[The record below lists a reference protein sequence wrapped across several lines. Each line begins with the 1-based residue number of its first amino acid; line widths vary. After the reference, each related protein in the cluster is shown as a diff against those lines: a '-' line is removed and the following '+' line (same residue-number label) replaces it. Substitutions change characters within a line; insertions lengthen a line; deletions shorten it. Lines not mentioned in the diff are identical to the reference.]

1 MRNEGVTLLNKT
13 KYIWLLGFL
22 LVLLTA
28 CSPEANKE
36 NNHFKDHSLETV
48 VFQKLDSKEG
58 NVTKDDLASIEK
70 LDASDAGIADLEG
83 IESLT
88 ALQVLNIKDNEI
100 KDYSPLLKV
109 DTLTE
114 VNIGDTYYT
123 DDMDLAVWSVLESLE
138 KNGVDV
144 QVRPRLSFEEHEGPS
159 EGVFYRVQ
167 EGNQTVYLMGSIHI
181 GDQSLYPLHDQINSA
196 FEEADNLAV
205 EIDIV
210 DIDEMEASQ
219 IMMQKGM
226 YQDGTILSDV
236 LDKEVFEDAV
246 DQLSSFG
253 MNEAM
258 LNQFQPWVV
267 SMLLSEVALEN
278 TDYTGDNGI
287 DLHFLNRA
295 KEKKLPIISLET
307 LESQIESISSSTEEE
322 QTAILEN
329 TLDSMDIYHD
339 ELKQMINIWRAGKTD
354 VFAQLRQMDQGSE
367 QLAMDERD
375 SAMTDQ
381 IEDFLN
387 AKEGETYF
395 VVVGS
400 LHLAGE
406 NSIVDLLEKR
416 GYSIEPL

>member
-1 MRNEGVTLLNKT
+1 MRNEGFTLLNKT
-13 KYIWLLGFL
+13 KYIWVIGFL
-22 LVLLTA
+22 LILLTA
-28 CSPEANKE
+28 CSPGANE
-36 NNHFKDHSLETV
+36 ETNHFKDNSLETV
-48 VFQKLDSKEG
+48 VFQKLDKEG
-58 NVTKDDLASIEK
+58 NVTKDDLASIKK
-70 LDASDAGIADLEG
+70 LNASDAGIADLEG

-114 VNIGDTYYT
+114 VNIGDIYYT
-123 DDMDLAVWSVLESLE
+123 DDMDLAVWRVLEDLE
-138 KNGVDV
+138 KSGVDV
-144 QVRPRLSFEEHEGPS
+144 QVRPRLSFDEHEGPS

-181 GDQSLYPLHDQINSA
+181 GDQSLYPLQDQINSA
-196 FEEADNLAV
+196 FEEADHLAV

-210 DIDEMEASQ
+210 DIDEMAASQ

-246 DQLSSFG
+246 EQLSSFG

-278 TDYTGDNGI
+278 TEYTGDNGV

-295 KEKKLPIISLET
+295 KDKEIPIISLET
-307 LESQIESISSSTEEE
+307 LESQIESISSSTVEE

-329 TLDSMDIYHD
+329 TLDSMDIYQD
-339 ELKQMINIWRAGKTD
+339 ELQQMINIWRSGKTE

-375 SAMTDQ
+375 VAMTDQ

-416 GYSIEPL
+416 GYAIEPL